1 VAEPEIPSAVPARP
15 TARWLQ
21 PVWIVPIVA
30 AVIGGWLALEHF
42 LQRGPEITIHFRSA
56 EGLESNKTRI
66 KYKEVDIGTVK
77 SIRIEDDRKSVV
89 VTAEMSRH
97 APSRMLVEDT
107 RFWVVRPRISGG
119 HVSGLGTLLAGA
131 YIGTDPG
138 QSSTEKRDFT
148 GLDTPPA
155 VTSDLPGRQFL
166 LGASDLGSID
176 IGTPV
181 YYRGLAVGQVVSTE
195 LAKDGR
201 QVIVGIF
208 VQAPYDQYVTGG
220 SRFWNASGIDLALDA
235 AGLRVDTQSL
245 VTVLGGGI
253 AFETPEDAVAEARA
267 SEGAPFTLWTNRA
280 DALKPRET
288 VVETYALVF
297 DQSVRGLAVGAPVDF
312 RGVALG
318 EVTKID
324 LDYDPARVK
333 FRTVVEMK
341 FYPGRLQSRA
351 RAMGKMVQDKS
362 DPRQR
367 MQRFVNA
374 GFRAQLRA
382 ANLITGQQYVALDFF
397 PNMPPAYI
405 DFSKSPPEI
414 PTVAASLAE
423 IQESLAAIVKKLEKV
438 PFDAISEDLRKA
450 LAQLRVTLQ
459 SVDNVAVKIDKQV
472 APELQKTLDQARRT
486 LEAAEKTVSQDSP
499 LGGDLRD
506 TLQEVTRASE
516 SVRQLMDYLQR
527 QPDALIRGRRDG
539 GKK

>member
-1 VAEPEIPSAVPARP
+1 
-15 TARWLQ
+15 
-21 PVWIVPIVA
+21 
-30 AVIGGWLALEHF
+30 
-42 LQRGPEITIHFRSA
+42 
-56 EGLESNKTRI
+56 
-66 KYKEVDIGTVK
+66 
-77 SIRIEDDRKSVV
+77 
-89 VTAEMSRH
+89 M
-97 APSRMLVEDT
+97 
-107 RFWVVRPRISGG
+107 
-119 HVSGLGTLLAGA
+119 
-131 YIGTDPG
+131 
-138 QSSTEKRDFT
+138 
-148 GLDTPPA
+148 
-155 VTSDLPGRQFL
+155 
-166 LGASDLGSID
+166 
-176 IGTPV
+176 
-181 YYRGLAVGQVVSTE
+181 
-195 LAKDGR
+195 
-201 QVIVGIF
+201 
-208 VQAPYDQYVTGG
+208 
-220 SRFWNASGIDLALDA
+220 
-235 AGLRVDTQSL
+235 
-245 VTVLGGGI
+245 
-253 AFETPEDAVAEARA
+253 
-267 SEGAPFTLWTNRA
+267 
-280 DALKPRET
+280 
-288 VVETYALVF
+288 
-297 DQSVRGLAVGAPVDF
+297 RGLAVGAPVDF

-341 FYPGRLQSRA
+341 FYPERLQSRA

-459 SVDNVAVKIDKQV
+459 SVDNVAMKLDKQV
-472 APELQKTLDQARRT
+472 APELQKTLEQARRT

-499 LGGDLRD
+499 IGGDLRD

-516 SVRQLMDYLQR
+516 SVRALMDYLER

>member
-1 VAEPEIPSAVPARP
+1 VAEPEILSAVAARP

-42 LQRGPEITIHFRSA
+42 LARGPEITIHFRSA
-56 EGLESNKTRI
+56 EGLEANKTRI

-97 APSRMLVEDT
+97 APRGMLVDDT

-138 QSSTEKRDFT
+138 QSSNEKRDFT
-148 GLDTPPA
+148 GLDSPPA
-155 VTSDLPGRQFL
+155 VTSDLPGRQFQ

-181 YYRGLAVGQVVSTE
+181 YYRGLAVGQVVSTD

-245 VTVLGGGI
+245 VTVLVGGI
-253 AFETPEDAVAEARA
+253 AFETPEGAVTEARA

-333 FRTVVEMK
+333 FQTVVEMK
-341 FYPGRLQSRA
+341 FYPERLQSRA
-351 RAMGKMVQDKS
+351 RAMGKKVQDKS

-438 PFDAISEDLRKA
+438 PFDAIGDDLRKA

-459 SVDNVAVKIDKQV
+459 SVDNVAVSLDKQV
-472 APELQKTLDQARRT
+472 APELQKTLEQARRT

-527 QPDALIRGRRDG
+527 QPDALIRGRREG
-539 GKK
+539 AKK